1 MKLRTFFIKIII
13 FGVFLIKFTMRFSAS
28 DIGVDINET
37 LAVRY
42 PATNTAG
49 YGTQRVN
56 DGTVNKIEQ

>member
-1 MKLRTFFIKIII
+1 
-13 FGVFLIKFTMRFSAS
+13 MRFSAS